1 MDTRNRGDLGR
12 LTACYRS
19 VPSGER
25 VAFVDE
31 AYRLPN
37 ECRPGEKPFYALAA
51 VLLTI
56 DDHATIRADLRSIVG
71 GNWWHTVDAQQT
83 QGGLPKIEALTDY
96 LADYRDPCVLA
107 VCHTPGPDDQAIGM
121 RAVSL
126 SALLAALGSQVPS
139 PGAGPGEGHQRVV
152 PSQVK
157 MIVLERQ
164 NRHQDTDRDLY
175 TIKQARQSGV
185 IDRHFPVMHVSPS
198 IENLL
203 WLPDLV
209 SHTYRRYI
217 THDEDLVTR
226 LDGQTVTVEL
236 SANKSD
242 PLGAAAYVQGVSRLF
257 R

>member
-1 MDTRNRGDLGR
+1 MDPRNRVDLDR
-12 LTACYRS
+12 LTARYRS
-19 VPSGER
+19 LPSGEQ

-37 ECRPGEKPFYALAA
+37 DCRAGEKPFYALAA

-56 DDHATIRADLRSIVG
+56 DDHPNVRADLRRIVG

-83 QGGLPKIEALTDY
+83 KDELPKIEALTDY

-126 SALLAALGSQVPS
+126 SALLAALGSQAAGL
-139 PGAGPGEGHQRVV
+139 GAGEGHQRVV
-152 PSQVK
+152 PAQAK

-164 NRHQDTDRDLY
+164 HRHQDTDRDLH
-175 TIKQARQSGV
+175 TIKQARQSGL
-185 IDRHFPVMHVSPS
+185 IGRHFPVMHVSPS

-226 LDGQTVTVEL
+226 L
-236 SANKSD
+236 
-242 PLGAAAYVQGVSRLF
+242 
-257 R
+257 

>member
-1 MDTRNRGDLGR
+1 MDPRNRGDLER
-12 LTACYRS
+12 LTARYRS
-19 VPSGER
+19 LPGRER

-37 ECRPGEKPFYALAA
+37 DCRPGEKPFYALAA

-56 DDHATIRADLRSIVG
+56 DDHVDIRADLHRIVG

-83 QGGLPKIEALTDY
+83 QDGLPKIEELTDY

-126 SALLAALGSQVPS
+126 SALLAALDSQAPR
-139 PGAGPGEGHQRVV
+139 PGAGEGHQRVV
-152 PSQVK
+152 PAQAK
-157 MIVLERQ
+157 MTVLERQ
-164 NRHQDTDRDLY
+164 NRHQDTDRDLH
-175 TIKQARQSGV
+175 TIRQARQSGA
-185 IDRHFPVMHVSPS
+185 ISRHFPVMHVSPS

-226 LDGQTVTVEL
+226 LDGQTVTLEL
-236 SANKSD
+236 PANKSD

-257 R
+257 Q